1 MRLPKSN
8 IHGLFKR
15 GHLRLGLFL
24 MAIFSILSL
33 PNVAMAQD
41 DGRGPT
47 SPIVMVIVLGALSL
61 TPFVLIT
68 MTSFV
73 KISVVLSILRNALGT
88 QQVPPNQVITG
99 LAFILSIF
107 IMTPVAQDIYSEIGQ
122 VPETNSILSESNLRV
137 LYEAA
142 KRGQEPLRNFLIK
155 QCHDRDRLLFLELA
169 KRMTKGDSSFINPT
183 SFRVIIP
190 AFVTSELKEA
200 FQIGFLLFIPFLIID
215 MIVSNILTAMGMT
228 MLSPVTI
235 SLPFKLLIFV
245 LVDGWYLLVKGL
257 VLSYL

>member
-1 MRLPKSN
+1 MPRFISVAALMLLLP
-8 IHGLFKR
+8 
-15 GHLRLGLFL
+15 
-24 MAIFSILSL
+24 
-33 PNVAMAQD
+33 VAVMAQQ
-41 DGRGPT
+41 GEQRGLS
-47 SPIVMVIVLGALSL
+47 SPIVMVVVLGALSL
-61 TPFVLIT
+61 APFILIT

-73 KISVVLSILRNALGT
+73 KISAVLSILRNALGT

-107 IMTPVAQDIYSEIGQ
+107 IMTPVAQEIYSTIGE
-122 VPETNSILSESNLRV
+122 VPETNSLLSETNVRV

-169 KRMTKGDSSFINPT
+169 KRMTKGDSSYIHPG

-200 FQIGFLLFIPFLIID
+200 FQIGFLIFIPFLIID
-215 MIVSNILTAMGMT
+215 MIVSNILTSMGMT